1 MLIVPYTHISYNTQN
16 GLIIHRIHIMCQGGN
31 IIWREDEQNITDI
44 LEPNGLFS
52 SNIHIDNDTNTYYAN
67 IDITKTDMSSMYT
80 WNEIDSADTE
90 SLCWRTFTLIQSPTG
105 TDWLPTIDNDEI
117 QHAIFKIIVNN
128 NLWSKEYVP

>member
-1 MLIVPYTHISYNTQN
+1 
-16 GLIIHRIHIMCQGGN
+16 MCQGGN